1 MNSSN
6 PYERISQELSI
17 KSIQVQ
23 SVIQLL
29 QEGATVPFIARYRK
43 EQTGSLDEVQIR
55 NIQSRYEYL
64 EQVEKRRSS
73 ILKALAELGIN
84 NPELIHQINHADLLS
99 RLEDLY
105 LPYKPKKKTR
115 ASLAREKGLQA
126 LADEILLQKQPVEAV
141 WETFKNS
148 ATGLIEQEEALKG
161 ASDILAEQFS
171 ERPDLRDWMR
181 VAYLQKGYIQST
193 VIRGMESTGSKF
205 SDYFE
210 WKESIAECPSHR
222 MLAMRRGEQ
231 ENILILE
238 FLIDSEDALHKM
250 ESSII
255 EKNSPNRDFLK
266 SVIKDSYERLL
277 QPGIETEV
285 RSMSKQKADEQA
297 IKVFAENLKS
307 LLLAPPMGAKR
318 VLALDPGF
326 KSGCKLVVLGNEGQ
340 LLEEIGR
347 AHV

>member
-17 KSIQVQ
+17 KAIQVQ

-64 EQVEKRRSS
+64 EQVEKRRLS

-141 WETFKNS
+141 WESFKNS

-161 ASDILAEQFS
+161 ASDSSSDALLPPEASLKGVTTADAPPPLPIHALTSCQLQPISPHSPLTHILLHPIFPS
-171 ERPDLRDWMR
+171 S
-181 VAYLQKGYIQST
+181 KGSSPPFHTLNTTQIHFNKFLISHPFNMTKPSQGAPFYPFHHTTSHPIST
-193 VIRGMESTGSKF
+193 
-205 SDYFE
+205 
-210 WKESIAECPSHR
+210 PSHIHTLVAQPIPSTHSTR
-222 MLAMRRGEQ
+222 
-231 ENILILE
+231 
-238 FLIDSEDALHKM
+238 
-250 ESSII
+250 SSQVTHLY
-255 EKNSPNRDFLK
+255 STH
-266 SVIKDSYERLL
+266 S
-277 QPGIETEV
+277 
-285 RSMSKQKADEQA
+285 
-297 IKVFAENLKS
+297 
-307 LLLAPPMGAKR
+307 
-318 VLALDPGF
+318 
-326 KSGCKLVVLGNEGQ
+326 
-340 LLEEIGR
+340 
-347 AHV
+347 